1 MDPTETPVATSG
13 HRMAFVVIGGVLVA
27 VAFLGG
33 VIATVVA
40 SWFNSVCNDGAAVV
54 NANRQ
59 ALRLDALAVW
69 FVATAVPAL
78 VALMARR
85 RHRRIWPWTTLAGFF
100 LLIALIMALSIEPSR
115 FCVY

>member
-1 MDPTETPVATSG
+1 
-13 HRMAFVVIGGVLVA
+13 VVVGGVLVA
-27 VAFLGG
+27 AAFVGG
-33 VIATVVA
+33 IVATVVA
-40 SWFNSVCNDGAAVV
+40 SWFNSVCNDTAAVV

-69 FVATAVPAL
+69 LVATAVPVI

-85 RHRRIWPWTTLAGFF
+85 QHRRIWPWTTLAGVF
-100 LLIALIMALSIEPSR
+100 LLIASIMTLSIEPSR